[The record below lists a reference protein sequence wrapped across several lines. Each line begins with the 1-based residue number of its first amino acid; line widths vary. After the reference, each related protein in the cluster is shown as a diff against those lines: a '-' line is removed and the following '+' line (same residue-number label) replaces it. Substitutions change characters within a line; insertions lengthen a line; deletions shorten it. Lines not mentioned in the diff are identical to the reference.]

1 MRNLI
6 FAKVFSVIFL
16 LAFSLTSTTI
26 ASDISGYK
34 VGDKVEDLSIANW
47 DGNTYSLSDADA
59 KATVVMFWSTTCP
72 FVQPYT
78 ERINNLAEE
87 FMAQGIS
94 FWGINSN
101 KTEPVDEVIAHSREH
116 AYPFPMLKDEGNVVA
131 DQFGAERTPEV
142 YVIDNETMTVVY
154 HGRIDNDKEASKV
167 TSNDLRN
174 ALEQMLAGKD
184 IEVKETKAFGCTIKR

>member
-16 LAFSLTSTTI
+16 ITFSFTTSI
-26 ASDISGYK
+26 ASDFTGYK
-34 VGDKVEDLSIANW
+34 VGDVVENFSISNW
-47 DGNTYSLSDADA
+47 DGNTYSLSGADS

-78 ERINNLAEE
+78 ERINTLAEE
-87 FMAQGIS
+87 FSAQEVT

-101 KTEPVDEVIAHSREH
+101 KTEPVDEVISHSQEH
-116 AYPFPMLKDEGNVVA
+116 AYTFAMLKDEGNVVA

-142 YVIDNETMTVVY
+142 YLIDNETMTVVY
-154 HGRIDNDKEASKV
+154 HGTIDNDKEASKV
-167 TSNDLRN
+167 TSNNLRN

>member
-16 LAFSLTSTTI
+16 LTFSLTSTTF
-26 ASDISGYK
+26 ASGISGYK
-34 VGDKVEDLSIANW
+34 VGDKVESFTISNW
-47 DGNTYSLSDADA
+47 DGNTYSLSDVDA
-59 KATVVMFWSTTCP
+59 KATVIMFWSTTCP

-78 ERINNLAEE
+78 ERINSLADE
-87 FMAQGIS
+87 FSAQGIA

-101 KTEPVDEVIAHSREH
+101 KTESVDEVISHTREH
-116 AYPFPMLKDEGNVVA
+116 AYTFPMLNDEGNVVA

-142 YVIDNETMTVVY
+142 YVIDNSTMTVVY

-174 ALEQMLAGKD
+174 ALEQMLAGEE
-184 IEVKETKAFGCTIKR
+184 IAVKETKAFGCTIKR

>member
-6 FAKVFSVIFL
+6 IAKVFLVIFL
-16 LAFSLTSTTI
+16 LTFSFTNSN
-26 ASDISGYK
+26 ASDVSGYR
-34 VGDKVEDLSIANW
+34 VGDVVENFAISNW
-47 DGNTYSLSDADA
+47 DGNTYSLNETNS
-59 KATVVMFWSTTCP
+59 KATVIMFWSTTCP

-78 ERINNLAEE
+78 ERINNLATE
-87 FMAQGIS
+87 FSAQGVT

-101 KTEPVDEVIAHSREH
+101 KTEPVDEVIAHSKEH
-116 AYPFPMLKDEGNVVA
+116 AYTFAMLKDEGNVIA

-142 YVIDNETMTVVY
+142 FVIDNETMTVVY
-154 HGRIDNDKEASKV
+154 HGTIDNDKEASKV

-174 ALEQMLAGKD
+174 ALEQMLAGKE